1 MPPKADKV
9 PKPKIADITWGEDDD
24 RLVWAFLTECEKDV
38 NYKILFGKKDATEVR

>member
-24 RLVWAFLTECEKDV
+24 RLD
-38 NYKILFGKKDATEVR
+38 DARLGIPYGM